1 MAGLS
6 SFFFGGVN
14 LCRGHQVVGGFGH
27 SGQDSFRYPGDREPE
42 RMLLAGW
49 EVSQFGQGMVKQQVG
64 QGNRRED
71 NKTSM
76 GLSSDEGILIY
87 VFKEY
92 EVL

>member
-6 SFFFGGVN
+6 SFFLGGEP
-14 LCRGHQVVGGFGH
+14 LQGHQVVGGFGH
-27 SGQDSFRYPGDREPE
+27 SGQDSFRYPGDREPK

-71 NKTSM
+71 NKTSRS
-76 GLSSDEGILIY
+76 LSSDEGILIY